1 MEQSTR
7 FEFDVVVTRSGWA
20 VVSVF
25 VWLRQTKAF
34 LTRTGE
40 PSPSP
45 EALFPLTTFV
55 SWVSSPNHNFGLGN
69 NSRKLSLVLWDAPY
83 RGRRATAHRPLSS
96 QVKMFAII
104 WSKLPKI
111 FRRLSLIRFST
122 TLLSSSICRGLSRAW
137 SSTSLRSV
145 FFEDCMPVEISDG
158 VLMPSVPFFLK
169 SLIGRRVGRNK
180 KLQKCRP

>member
-7 FEFDVVVTRSGWA
+7 FDFDVVVTRSGWA

-69 NSRKLSLVLWDAPY
+69 NSRKLSLVPWDPPY
-83 RGRRATAHRPLSS
+83 PAASRNGSSASQQPSEDVRNHLVETA
-96 QVKMFAII
+96 
-104 WSKLPKI
+104 
-111 FRRLSLIRFST
+111 
-122 TLLSSSICRGLSRAW
+122 
-137 SSTSLRSV
+137 
-145 FFEDCMPVEISDG
+145 
-158 VLMPSVPFFLK
+158 
-169 SLIGRRVGRNK
+169 
-180 KLQKCRP
+180 

>member
-69 NSRKLSLVLWDAPY
+69 NSRKLSLVPGDAPSVACECFSFRCSRTAETARRPY
-83 RGRRATAHRPLSS
+83 WRRRATAHRPLSS

-111 FRRLSLIRFST
+111 RRRRL
-122 TLLSSSICRGLSRAW
+122 
-137 SSTSLRSV
+137 
-145 FFEDCMPVEISDG
+145 ISHAE
-158 VLMPSVPFFLK
+158 S
-169 SLIGRRVGRNK
+169 
-180 KLQKCRP
+180 